1 MSDARPL
8 RTLAIP
14 RGPRALGVLPELAAA
29 IAGEATWLPVPE
41 ADPDRSALL
50 ARTQRA
56 GEPVAADVAVVMC
69 TSGSTGDPK
78 GALLTGAN
86 LAASADATHA
96 RLGGPGRWLLATPA
110 DHVAGLQVLLRSAR
124 AGYEPAAMDL
134 AGGFRPRAL
143 ADAIASM
150 AGPRRYLSLVPMQLA
165 AVLAG
170 GGEAAA
176 AAAALAELDAVLVGG
191 QAADPALVARA
202 RDAGIRCVTTYG
214 SSETSGGCVY
224 DGVPLDGA
232 RVGLD
237 DGRIVLSGPMV
248 ARGYRDPRPELA
260 DGVFRTSDAGE
271 IGADGRLRVLGRLDD
286 IIISG
291 GLKNHPGPV
300 EEALLALPGVDAACV
315 AGVPD
320 ERLGQAIGALYV
332 GSAEPDDVR
341 RRAREA
347 LGAHRAPRRV
357 MRVAR
362 LPLLPSGKVDRRAA
376 ADMLDR

>member
-41 ADPDRSALL
+41 ADPDDPWEVVRLK
-50 ARTQRA
+50 
-56 GEPVAADVAVVMC
+56 AADVAVVMC

-143 ADAIASM
+143 ADAIAGM

-170 GGEAAA
+170 GGEAAE
-176 AAAALAELDAVLVGG
+176 AAALAELDAVLVGG

-300 EEALLALPGVDAACV
+300 EEALLALPGVDAACA

-362 LPLLPSGKVDRRAA
+362 LPQLPSGKVDRRAA